1 MCLYVGVDLRLKV
14 TSRYVYEP
22 WWIPFWSYLYDTST
36 FTTKSTS
43 TNFSKYGHWSFNS
56 LRQNKNITITSLFQY
71 EPFYNVH
78 FRPEQSSMQLH
89 GIYSC
94 WHKLVLFFQR
104 HGSHLRHG
112 QGRKTCDK
120 KIAEKNKRKEK
131 IVCTHVYNKLGRFF
145 MITYHS
151 IIDLIVRI

>member
-1 MCLYVGVDLRLKV
+1 
-14 TSRYVYEP
+14 
-22 WWIPFWSYLYDTST
+22 
-36 FTTKSTS
+36 
-43 TNFSKYGHWSFNS
+43 
-56 LRQNKNITITSLFQY
+56 
-71 EPFYNVH
+71 
-78 FRPEQSSMQLH
+78 MQLH
-89 GIYSC
+89 GINSC

-104 HGSHLRHG
+104 HDSDLRHG

-120 KIAEKNKRKEK
+120 KIAVKNKRKDK